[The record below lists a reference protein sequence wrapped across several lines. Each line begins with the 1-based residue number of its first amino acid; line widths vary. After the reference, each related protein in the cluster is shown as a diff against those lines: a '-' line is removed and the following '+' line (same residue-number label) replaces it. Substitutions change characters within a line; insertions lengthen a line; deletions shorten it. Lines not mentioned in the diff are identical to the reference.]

1 MASGSLTSAA
11 AADLCRNFGLW
22 QDRAMH
28 EPVIVTNHGRPR
40 TVLISTD
47 AYSQLKAGIEVRPA
61 SAAGGLTQLL
71 HQLSQGFVALDGEL
85 TVKLANRAAE
95 LYFQRSADALA
106 GARLIDLY
114 PALTESVMSRIFSR
128 IVRTGEPASFEAPSD
143 LYEGQ
148 TIRVDAFPYD
158 GGVGYLFAR
167 IDDDLQTRTQI
178 AEGEAVQAMMAAHGQ
193 AGTARLTM
201 RGPFS
206 QVSDALLAMLGFD
219 AQHLAH
225 ARLTDLVPIG
235 RRVAVG
241 EGIETVLSGGS
252 AVALD
257 SEFMTRKGAEIP
269 VTIALAATRNA
280 FSIDGLALLVTPRR
294 AAGEA

>member
-1 MASGSLTSAA
+1 
-11 AADLCRNFGLW
+11 
-22 QDRAMH
+22 MH

-47 AYSQLKAGIEVRPA
+47 AYSQLKAGINVNPVT
-61 SAAGGLTQLL
+61 SSGGLAQLL
-71 HQLSQGFVALDGEL
+71 NQLSQGFVALDADPL
-85 TVKLANRAAE
+85 VKTANRAAE
-95 LYFQRSADALA
+95 LYFQRSADEMA

-114 PALTESVMSRIFSR
+114 PALTESVQSRIFAR
-128 IVRTGEPASFEAPSD
+128 VLRTGEPASFEAPSD

-167 IDDDLQTRTQI
+167 IDDDLETRDLI
-178 AEGEAVQAMMAAHGQ
+178 AEGEAIQAMLAAHGQ

-201 RGPFS
+201 RGTFA

-219 AQHLAH
+219 AQHLAS

-235 RRVAVG
+235 RRVAVS

-257 SEFMTRKGAEIP
+257 SEFMTRKGAEVA

-280 FSIDGLALLVTPRR
+280 FSIDGLALLATPRR
-294 AAGEA
+294 VDSVN